1 MDYFNKN
8 VSINLRRIRKSKQ
21 MSLDSMSVETGISK
35 SMLGQIERGEANPT
49 IAVLGKIVSGLR
61 ISFDDLI
68 GLPVEQSYV
77 IRREN
82 LTPIKESQ
90 GSFRNYAYFQYEEDR
105 DFEVYSVEIEPGGL
119 YPCGSHGEK
128 TIEYLIVFSGELTL
142 ESGDEI
148 HQLGQGDAI
157 RFASDKDHFYKNNGT
172 EIVRICLVFS
182 WK

>member
-1 MDYFNKN
+1 MDYYNKN

-21 MSLDSMSVETGISK
+21 MSLDSMAVETGISK
-35 SMLGQIERGEANPT
+35 SMLGQIERGVANPT
-49 IAVLGKIVSGLR
+49 ITVLGKIVSGLR

-68 GLPVEQSYV
+68 GLPIEQSYV

-82 LTPIKESQ
+82 LTPIKQTE
-90 GSFRNYAYFQYEEDR
+90 GSFQNYAYFQYEEDR
-105 DFEVYSVEIEPGGL
+105 DFEVYSVDIEPGGF

-142 ESGDEI
+142 ELGDET
-148 HQLGQGDAI
+148 HVLGQGDAI
-157 RFASDKDHFYKNNGT
+157 RFKSDNDHIYRNNGKDM
-172 EIVRICLVFS
+172 VRICMVFS